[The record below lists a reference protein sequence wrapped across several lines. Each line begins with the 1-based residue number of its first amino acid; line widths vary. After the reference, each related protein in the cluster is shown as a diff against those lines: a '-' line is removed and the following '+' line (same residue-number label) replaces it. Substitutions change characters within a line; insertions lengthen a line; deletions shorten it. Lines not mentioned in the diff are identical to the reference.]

1 MVVII
6 NKRITT
12 LVTLE
17 VRPSDEVF
25 NLNVAQAH
33 RNIFIIIKLI
43 QPIVK
48 ITTSIE
54 TTIDSPDDV
63 PSKATQYTSTFTK
76 ITIILRVYI
85 PFKIKPARSLSDLKQ
100 GNRSN
105 MAKHFET
112 LVENDSFIIHNTHK
126 EHSLGFLINMNLH
139 VTLWEALHG
148 RVQDQL
154 MFIDKY
160 NEERQGTNH

>member
-54 TTIDSPDDV
+54 TTIDSLDDF

-76 ITIILRVYI
+76 ITIMSRVYI

-112 LVENDSFIIHNTHK
+112 LVENDSFIIHNNFKSHK

-139 VTLWEALHG
+139 VTLREALHG
-148 RVQDQL
+148 KVQDQL
-154 MFIDKY
+154 MFID
-160 NEERQGTNH
+160 